1 MNDNTYFAAQEK
13 GKLAAILIAKKNK
26 FYESLLASGYVE
38 KINRLYAMYH
48 GMDYNG
54 SSSSHDIKFE
64 GEQGELVSM
73 NVNHLRNIASNM
85 HTLITAT
92 RPTMETRAI
101 NTDYKSRVQ
110 TKLANGLL
118 DYYMREKRLEWILR
132 RACEYAIVL
141 SSGWVRMEWDATA
154 GSEIEEDEE
163 TGIKIYEGDVRVEVL
178 SPFDIIFDASRED
191 QDHDWYVVTSY
202 KNKYDLASKYPDFA
216 DKIIDLP
223 TKDKLEYRC
232 GVSFGVDETTLIP
245 VFEFFHKKSDSV
257 PNGRYMLFLA
267 EDVCLMDMPLQYPMI
282 PLFRISPS
290 DILGTPFG
298 YTPLFDLMALQ
309 EAASMLYSVI
319 LTNQQAFGVQNIWVP
334 SGAGISIES
343 LAGGLNIIESNQA
356 LGKPEAINF
365 TNTPKEIFDYLRFLI
380 ESMETISGVNSVVR
394 GNPEASLRSASAL
407 ALVQSNSI
415 QFMSGLANQY
425 NQLIEDVGT
434 GLFRILKLYAKS
446 KRVAAIVG
454 VNNRSYLQ
462 EFNNDDLSNINRV
475 IVSAANPLSKTSAG
489 RMQMASELV
498 QYTEIT
504 PRQYLTVLETG
515 TLDSVIEGPMKDENL
530 IVSENEMLLE
540 GKMPI
545 VTVLDKHSMH
555 IARHREVISDAALRE
570 NPELVKVVLDHVQE
584 HLTALRETDPTLLAM
599 FGEQSLAPQPLPNT
613 GQNMPAMGPDAAG
626 AAPMPAAPMPAAPMA
641 DATGGQQLPSPPAGF
656 EQQPLNGQQLQQK
669 ITG

>member
-1 MNDNTYFAAQEK
+1 MSNNTYFAARDKEK
-13 GKLAAILIAKKNK
+13 LSSTLIVKKNK
-26 FYESLLASGYVE
+26 FYESLMASGYVE

-48 GMDYNG
+48 GMDFYESVSG
-54 SSSSHDIKFE
+54 HDIKFE

-85 HTLITAT
+85 HTLITST
-92 RPTMETRAI
+92 RPVMETRAI

-154 GSEIEEDEE
+154 GEEIDTDEE
-163 TGIKIYEGDVRVEVL
+163 TGIKVYEGDVRIEVL
-178 SPFDIIFDASRED
+178 SPFDIFFDACRED

-202 KNKYDLASKYPDFA
+202 KNKYDLASKYTEYA
-216 DKIIDLP
+216 DKIRDLP
-223 TKDKLEYRC
+223 TKDKLEYKG
-232 GVSFGVDETTLIP
+232 GVNFGVDETTLIP
-245 VFEFFHKKSDSV
+245 VFEFFHRKTDSL
-257 PNGRYMLFLA
+257 PEGRYLMFLSTDIA
-267 EDVCLMDMPLQYPMI
+267 PIDMPLQYPMI
-282 PLFRISPS
+282 PLFRISAG

-343 LAGGLNIIESNQA
+343 LAGGLNIIESNA
-356 LGKPEAINF
+356 SAGKPEALNF
-365 TNTPKEIFDYLRFLI
+365 TNTPKEIFEYLQFLI
-380 ESMETISGVNSVVR
+380 QSMETISGINSVVR

-415 QFMSGLANQY
+415 QFMSGLAAQY

-434 GLFRILKLYAKS
+434 GLFRILKLYAKT
-446 KRVAAIVG
+446 KRVASIVG
-454 VNNRSYLQ
+454 VNNRSYLK

-475 IVSAANPLSKTSAG
+475 IVSAGNPLQKTSAG
-489 RMQMASELV
+489 RQQMASELV
-498 QYTEIT
+498 QYTELT

-515 TLDSVIEGPMKDENL
+515 TLDSVTEGAMKDENL
-530 IVSENEMLLE
+530 IVSENEMLLD
-540 GKMPI
+540 GKTP
-545 VTVLDKHSMH
+545 VVDVLDKHSIH
-555 IARHREVISDAALRE
+555 IMRHREVISDASLRE
-570 NPELVKVVLDHVQE
+570 NPELVKAVHE
-584 HLTALRETDPTLLAM
+584 HIQMHIDQLRTADPTFLAM
-599 FGEQSLAPQPLPNT
+599 MGEQSLAPQPMPNT
-613 GQNMPAMGPDAAG
+613 GQNLPPMGQGDASAG
-626 AAPMPAAPMPAAPMA
+626 APMPSAPMPPEQAN
-641 DATGGQQLPSPPAGF
+641 TGLPSPPQGF
-656 EQQPLNGQQLQQK
+656 ENQPINAEQLQQK